1 MQSAPPSRVF
11 AVSSVVVFATMLAL
25 AGCSSKEESVI
36 VDSSPDGITI
46 QYDSRYPTMAGV
58 DADEHCGKYGKS
70 AVRTE
75 TKKPSTMEEVA
86 DPYGAVGVFECVV
99 NR

>member
-1 MQSAPPSRVF
+1 MQSAPSSRPF
-11 AVSSVVVFATMLAL
+11 AVSSAVAFATMVAL
-25 AGCSSKEESVI
+25 AGCSSKEMNVI

-46 QYDSRYPTMAGV
+46 QYDTRYPTMAGV
-58 DADEHCGKYGKS
+58 DADEHCAKYGKS

-75 TKKPSTMEEVA
+75 TRKLSTMEEVA

-99 NR
+99 SR

>member
-1 MQSAPPSRVF
+1 MQSPPSFRAL
-11 AVSSVVVFATMLAL
+11 AVSSVVVFVTTLAL
-25 AGCSSKEESVI
+25 AGCSSKEKNVI

-46 QYDSRYPTMAGV
+46 QYDTRYSTMAGV
-58 DADEHCGKYGKS
+58 DADEHCAKYGKL

-75 TKKPSTMEEVA
+75 TRKLSTMEEVA